1 MISID
6 DALRQSPNTKVYVS
20 LSCPMVLSFLFDPF
34 MSDSLDKLNP
44 SKILPHM
51 LLYLCTW

>member
-1 MISID
+1 MISIA
-6 DALRQSPNTKVYVS
+6 DALCQSPNTEVYVS
-20 LSCPMVLSFLFDPF
+20 LSCPMVLSFFDPF

>member
-1 MISID
+1 MISIA